1 MKKILIITYYW
12 PPSGG
17 AGVQRWLKFSKY
29 LPEFGY
35 QPIVLTVD
43 DRMASYAQLDHSLLQ
58 EIAPDIQVHKTKTFE
73 PYNLYRKLSGKK
85 EIPYGG
91 FSNQKKVTFFERF
104 SRLIR
109 GNLFLPDPRRG
120 WNRYALKKALELIK
134 GEGIEVV
141 VTSGPPHSTHLIG
154 KSIKEKTGTRWIAD
168 FRDPWTDIY
177 YYKELYHTKLATW
190 FDKRMEKKV
199 LANADKIIT
208 VSEDVGR
215 VLLQKIPGSTGKMAV
230 IPNGYDET
238 DFENATPQPT
248 EFFTITYTG
257 TIAMNYR
264 IEQFIEAIARLP
276 EEVKS
281 ELRIR
286 FVGNVPDEILALFK
300 QRDLG
305 SLVEVLGY
313 IPHERAVAQM
323 VNASMLLLAIPD
335 SPDNK
340 GIVTGKFFEYLA
352 ARRPILA
359 VGPRGGDVDKMVRAC
374 RAGEL
379 FEYGE
384 SDNMRR
390 FILEIFGKVKD
401 GSFHSQTTGAE
412 KFTRRNLTKQL
423 TESL

>member
-35 QPIVLTVD
+35 QPTVLTVD
-43 DRMASYAQLDHSLLQ
+43 EKLASYAQMDYSLVQ
-58 EIAPDIQVHKTKTFE
+58 EIGPEVQVHKTNTFE

-91 FSNQKKVTFFERF
+91 FSNQKKVTVFEKL

-134 GEGIEVV
+134 TEGIEVV
-141 VTSGPPHSTHLIG
+141 ITSGPPHSTHLVG
-154 KSIKEKTGTRWIAD
+154 KSIKERTGIRWIAD

-177 YYKELYHTKLATW
+177 YYKELYHSSLATW
-190 FDKRMEKKV
+190 FDKILEKKV

-208 VSEDVGR
+208 VSEEVGKL
-215 VLLQKIPGSTGKMAV
+215 LLQKIPGSAEKIVV

-238 DFENATPQPT
+238 DFQNTAIRAND
-248 EFFTITYTG
+248 FFTITYTG

-264 IEQFIEAIARLP
+264 IDRFIEAIALLP
-276 EEVKS
+276 EQVKK

-286 FVGNVPDEILALFK
+286 FVGNVPDEILRLFELK
-300 QRDLG
+300 NL
-305 SLVEVLGY
+305 SSMVEVLGY
-313 IPHERAVAQM
+313 IPHERAVAEM
-323 VNASMLLLAIPD
+323 VSASMLLMAIPD

-359 VGPRGGDVDKMVRAC
+359 IGPKGGDVDKMVREC
-374 RAGEL
+374 RAGQL
-379 FEYGE
+379 FSYEE
-384 SDNMRR
+384 RDNMSQY
-390 FILEIFGKVKD
+390 ILNIFGQVQD
-401 GSFHSQTTGAE
+401 GSFQSQTTGAE
-412 KFTRRNLTKQL
+412 KFTRRNLTKEL
-423 TESL
+423 IENI

>member
-1 MKKILIITYYW
+1 MKKILIVTYYW

-35 QPIVLTVD
+35 QPVVLTVD
-43 DRMASYAQLDHSLLQ
+43 DKLASYAQLDYSLLQ
-58 EIAPDIQVHKTKTFE
+58 EVGPEIQVHRTKTFE
-73 PYNLYRKLSGKK
+73 PYDLYRRLSGKK

-91 FSNQKKVTFFERF
+91 FSNQKRVTIFEKL

-120 WNRYALKKALELIK
+120 WNRYALKKAIELIK
-134 GEGIEVV
+134 REGIEVV
-141 VTSGPPHSTHLIG
+141 ITSGPPHSTHLIG
-154 KSIKEKTGTRWIAD
+154 NEIKQLTGIRWIAD

-177 YYKELYHTKLATW
+177 YYKELYHSNLATW
-190 FDKRMEKKV
+190 FDKMMEKRV
-199 LANADKIIT
+199 LSSADKIIT
-208 VSEDVGR
+208 VSEEVGK
-215 VLLQKIPGSTGKMAV
+215 LLLRKIPGSTGKITL

-238 DFENATPQPT
+238 DFNNIPLAPN

-264 IEQFIEAIARLP
+264 IDQFIEAVSILP
-276 EEVKS
+276 DEVKK

-286 FVGNVPDEILALFK
+286 FVGNVPDEILQLFDQK
-300 QRDLG
+300 HL
-305 SLVEVLGY
+305 SAMVEVLGY

-323 VNASMLLLAIPD
+323 ANASLLLMAIPD

-352 ARRPILA
+352 AKRPILA
-359 VGPRGGDVDKMVRAC
+359 IGPKGGDVDRMVQEC
-374 RAGEL
+374 KAGEL
-379 FEYGE
+379 FSYDER
-384 SDNMRR
+384 DKMCQ
-390 FILEIFGKVKD
+390 FILDIFGQVKD
-401 GSFHSQTTGAE
+401 GSYKSHTTGAE
-412 KFTRRNLTKQL
+412 KYTRRNLTKEL
-423 TESL
+423 VENL

>member
-35 QPIVLTVD
+35 QPVVLTVD
-43 DRMASYAQLDHSLLQ
+43 EKLASYAQFDYSLAQ
-58 EIAPDIQVHKTKTFE
+58 EIGPEIQVHKTKTFE
-73 PYNLYRKLSGKK
+73 PYDLYRKLSGKK

-91 FSNQKKVTFFERF
+91 FSNQKKVTVFEKL

-134 GEGIEVV
+134 TEGIEVV
-141 VTSGPPHSTHLIG
+141 ITSGPPHSTHLIG
-154 KSIKEKTGTRWIAD
+154 KSIKERTGIRWIAD

-177 YYKELYHTKLATW
+177 YYKELYHSRLATW
-190 FDKRMEKKV
+190 FDKIMEKKV

-208 VSEDVGR
+208 VSEEVGK
-215 VLLQKIPGSTGKMAV
+215 LLLKKIPGSAEKIVV

-238 DFENATPQPT
+238 DFQNTAIRPND
-248 EFFTITYTG
+248 FFTITYTG

-264 IEQFIEAIARLP
+264 IDRFIEAIALLP
-276 EEVKS
+276 EPVKK

-286 FVGNVPDEILALFK
+286 FVGNVPDEILHLFE
-300 QRDLG
+300 LNNL
-305 SLVEVLGY
+305 SYMVEVLGY
-313 IPHERAVAQM
+313 IPHQRAVAEM
-323 VNASMLLLAIPD
+323 VSASMLLMAIPD

-359 VGPRGGDVDKMVRAC
+359 IGPKGGDVDKMVRDC
-374 RAGEL
+374 KAGQLFSYEEREL
-379 FEYGE
+379 
-384 SDNMRR
+384 MRQY
-390 FILEIFGKVKD
+390 ILDIFGQVKN
-401 GSFHSQTTGAE
+401 GAFQSQTTGAE
-412 KFTRRNLTKQL
+412 KFTRRNLTKEL
-423 TESL
+423 IENI